1 MTTVSS
7 STSSSTTT
15 ASSAAASARTSLAGD
30 YTNFLKL
37 LTTQLQNQDPLS
49 PMDTDKFTSQLVQ
62 YSQVEQQLA
71 TNTKLDT
78 LAASSASASQAAAV
92 NYLGAKIDLNNA
104 LTELTSSG
112 ATVTY
117 KLASEAT
124 DVDLSFYNSDN
135 KLVYT
140 QVGKLAAG
148 VNTVTWDG
156 TLDDGTQAAAGTYRV
171 AISAKD
177 ATGAAV
183 SSTVDS
189 SGTVTSVN
197 FAADGVTLGVAGTTV
212 PLSSVN
218 TVSIP
223 QS

>member
-7 STSSSTTT
+7 ATSSSPT

-71 TNTKLDT
+71 TNDKLDT
-78 LAASSASASQAAAV
+78 LATTAASASQAAAV
-92 NYLGAKIDLNNA
+92 NYLGSTIALNDA

-112 ATVTY
+112 ATVDY
-117 KLASEAT
+117 KLAGEAT
-124 DVDLSFYNSDN
+124 DVSLSFYNAN
-135 KLVYT
+135 NELVHT

-148 VNTVTWDG
+148 RNTVTWNG
-156 TLDDGTQAAAGTYRV
+156 MLDDGTPAPAGTYRV
-171 AISAKD
+171 AIAAKNASG
-177 ATGAAV
+177 ATVG
-183 SSTVDS
+183 STVES

-197 FAADGVTLGVAGTTV
+197 FAKGGVTLGVGGATV
-212 PLSSVN
+212 PLASVN
-218 TVSIP
+218 TVSVP